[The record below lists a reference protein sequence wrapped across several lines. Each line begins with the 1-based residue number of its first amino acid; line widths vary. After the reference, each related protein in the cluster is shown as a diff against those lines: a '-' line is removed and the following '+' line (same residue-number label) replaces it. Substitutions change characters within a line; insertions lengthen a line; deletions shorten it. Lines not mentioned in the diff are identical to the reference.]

1 MNTVVYS
8 DSVSSITTTS
18 ESVDISFGSSNN
30 KKPKKEIA
38 IPVDS
43 IDDFIQFMNIDSCI
57 CYHCK
62 IETIKIF
69 NGCCIDCLE
78 YTDHKKK
85 FKKILENMFV
95 CVDKH
100 KISCRYQ
107 LKKYIKKYSK
117 KDIKY
122 NSNQDNITF
131 QIKKHIIVYILK
143 QLLQITRKNKVYV
156 LQVYINKC
164 IDILYSNNTMLWLS
178 IKNHELNRPSMIE
191 NDTYFSYHNI
201 YIFKNNI
208 YVILQYKLIN
218 DDIYNV
224 CFVGNNIY
232 VPSIDNV
239 KMLCY
244 DVNGYSCMVNCLL
257 IHVYV
262 YCIKINKIIK
272 VL

>member
-1 MNTVVYS
+1 
-8 DSVSSITTTS
+8 
-18 ESVDISFGSSNN
+18 
-30 KKPKKEIA
+30 
-38 IPVDS
+38 
-43 IDDFIQFMNIDSCI
+43 
-57 CYHCK
+57 
-62 IETIKIF
+62 
-69 NGCCIDCLE
+69 
-78 YTDHKKK
+78 
-85 FKKILENMFV
+85 
-95 CVDKH
+95 
-100 KISCRYQ
+100 
-107 LKKYIKKYSK
+107 
-117 KDIKY
+117 
-122 NSNQDNITF
+122 
-131 QIKKHIIVYILK
+131 
-143 QLLQITRKNKVYV
+143 
-156 LQVYINKC
+156 
-164 IDILYSNNTMLWLS
+164 MLWLS

-272 VL
+272 VP